1 MQAIWRADVAE
12 FTAIAWAAPVCAAT
26 AASNAG
32 TFGPCVKN
40 SEHNTD
46 TTASMSSW
54 RMSCLP

>member
-46 TTASMSSW
+46 TTASMSS
-54 RMSCLP
+54 